1 MAGVLALSGLYDASL
16 VQAVAAKLARLST
29 SALIAR
35 IERAADFGYDDEAV
49 ELTERLFRKGSTWR
63 WSQDLRGETIVVEN
77 VADLVARCAAVLV
90 TTDGSRALVIDRPGA
105 TCARLRAGFVP
116 LAIDAALAHGV
127 PVVTDDNARDADS
140 LPQSVIDATLDA
152 VLSLTDERVAP

>member
-90 TTDGSRALVIDRPGA
+90 IDRPGA

-127 PVVTDDNARDADS
+127 PVVTDDNARDADR
-140 LPQSVIDATLDA
+140 LPQSVIDATIDA